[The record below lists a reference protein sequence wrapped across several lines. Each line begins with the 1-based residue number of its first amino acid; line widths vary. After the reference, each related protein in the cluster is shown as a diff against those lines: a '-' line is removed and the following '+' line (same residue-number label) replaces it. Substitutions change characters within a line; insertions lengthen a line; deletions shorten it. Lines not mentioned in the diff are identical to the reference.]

1 MALREPWNRAPVRD
15 GVGSGGT
22 RADDIIQTE
31 GRVVRRSTE
40 PNPRTKGAR
49 SHSPSMP
56 NGADLRFMKVWG
68 WRFALIA
75 GIALVFEPLLV
86 IFGWAVFGAAGLAVA
101 VPVLNITVMVAIW
114 SLQSQLDAV
123 ELAIRGVRDESD
135 YSEEVKAGM
144 RRIRGVK

>member
-1 MALREPWNRAPVRD
+1 
-15 GVGSGGT
+15 
-22 RADDIIQTE
+22 
-31 GRVVRRSTE
+31 
-40 PNPRTKGAR
+40 
-49 SHSPSMP
+49 
-56 NGADLRFMKVWG
+56 MKVWG